1 MLTLALGSMGCNQS
15 GKQPSGGGSSNGPTT
30 AATVSAAT
38 ASAGDELAVVLSAYS
53 AYYDGFGKGPDS
65 WPTLLDFARK
75 SNFDTGPLERTQ
87 QRGVQITWSA
97 DMGRLPNG
105 ASGTVFAQGG
115 GAPTMMF
122 DGFVKRMD

>member
-1 MLTLALGSMGCNQS
+1 MGCNQS
-15 GKQPSGGGSSNGPTT
+15 GNQPSGGESSNGPTK

-65 WPTLLDFARK
+65 LPTFFDFALK
-75 SNFDTGPLERTQ
+75 SNFDMGPLERTQ
-87 QRGVQITWSA
+87 LRGVQITWGA

-115 GAPTMMF
+115 GVPTIIF
-122 DGFVKRMD
+122 DGFAK